1 MILYNLWS
9 GNLIIYPVHGSKRL
23 VPFVFAAVV
32 GIGVVG
38 IVVVV
43 VGKGVVISVPL
54 IIHVKRYGVC

>member
-1 MILYNLWS
+1 MILSNFWS
-9 GNLIIYPVHGSKRL
+9 GNLIIYPVLGSKRL
-23 VPFVFAAVV
+23 VPFVLAAVV

-38 IVVVV
+38 VV

>member
-1 MILYNLWS
+1 MILYNFWS
-9 GNLIIYPVHGSKRL
+9 GNLIIYPVLGSKRL
-23 VPFVFAAVV
+23 VPFVLAAVV

-38 IVVVV
+38 VVVV

>member
-1 MILYNLWS
+1 MILYNFWS
-9 GNLIIYPVHGSKRL
+9 GNLIIYPVIGSKRL
-23 VPFVFAAVV
+23 VPFVLAAVV

-38 IVVVV
+38 VV

>member
-1 MILYNLWS
+1 MILYNFWS
-9 GNLIIYPVHGSKRL
+9 GNLIIYPVLGSKRL
-23 VPFVFAAVV
+23 VPFVLAAVV

-38 IVVVV
+38 VV